1 MPTILRE
8 TLRALR
14 RDRLI
19 VVLMICGLAFGVGF
33 WQLGALLLRQQQ
45 ESAVEETTSLFA
57 VELRRDTAWKR
68 TDVDL
73 DERTRA
79 LVFTL
84 LTERDADALSRNP
97 ALRRWALMAAGPLA
111 IGPENGGVEEHG
123 VRFGSS
129 ALFDMFGLRFRSG
142 RAFRDGAAEVVLT
155 DELDRRWFA
164 GQDSIGRVV
173 RIGGRRLR
181 VSGVLAKER
190 TARQLDF
197 RFSKPEQV
205 FLPYES
211 YRELRPWPDPV
222 LPTADPG
229 AVFTRP
235 ATAEDPTTRLWV
247 EPLPSARAGYEEFLQ
262 RYVASQKDRTPRIL
276 SARLMPMDEWTRLA
290 GRAEGTYVIG
300 RWMGIL
306 VLAGCAFNIVR
317 LAMVRSTAR
326 ARELGI
332 LRALG
337 EGRRS
342 LFLRQVLEG
351 ALIGALAGAG
361 GAIVLAV
368 FVPGFNVA
376 IPSRS
381 MEFFFD
387 ARGAVSAFAGGT
399 IAGAVAAVYPA
410 RRFSRM
416 APAALLRR
424 Q

>member
-19 VVLMICGLAFGVGF
+19 VVLMICGLAFGVAF
-33 WQLGALLLRQQQ
+33 WQLGELLLRQQQ
-45 ESAVEETTSLFA
+45 RSAMEGTTSLFA
-57 VELRRDTAWKR
+57 VELSRDTAWKR

-73 DERTRA
+73 DERTVA
-79 LVFTL
+79 LLHTL
-84 LTERDADALSRNP
+84 LAGRDADALSVHP
-97 ALRRWALMAAGPLA
+97 ALRRWALTAAGPLA
-111 IGPENGGVEEHG
+111 IGPENGPAEEQA

-129 ALFDMFGLRFRSG
+129 AIFDMFGLAFRSG
-142 RAFRDGAAEVVLT
+142 RPFRDGAAEVVLT

-164 GQDSIGRVV
+164 GQDSVGRVL

-190 TARQLDF
+190 TSRLLDF
-197 RFSKPEQV
+197 RLPNPEQV
-205 FLPYES
+205 FLPYEA

-222 LPTADPG
+222 LPSADPS

-235 ATAEDPTTRLWV
+235 ATAEDATTRLWV
-247 EPLPSARAGYEEFLQ
+247 EPLPSARAAYEEFLQ
-262 RYVASQKDRTPRIL
+262 RYVASQENRTPRIL
-276 SARLMPMDEWTRLA
+276 SARLLPMPEWTRLA
-290 GRAEGTYVIG
+290 GAVEGTYVIG
-300 RWMGIL
+300 RWMGFL
-306 VLAGCAFNIVR
+306 VLAGCAFNVVR

-342 LFLRQVLEG
+342 LFVRQVLEG
-351 ALIGALAGAG
+351 ALIGACAGAG
-361 GAIVLAV
+361 GAIVLAL
-368 FVPGFNVA
+368 FVPGFNSA
-376 IPSRS
+376 IPSKS
-381 MEFFFD
+381 MEFYFD
-387 ARGAVSAFAGGT
+387 ARGALSALAGGT
-399 IAGAVAAVYPA
+399 IAGALAAMYPA
-410 RRFSRM
+410 WRFSRM

>member
-45 ESAVEETTSLFA
+45 ESAIEKTTSLFA
-57 VELRRDTAWKR
+57 VQLSRNTAWKR

-73 DERTRA
+73 DERASA

-84 LTERDADALSRNP
+84 LTERDADALSGNP

-142 RAFRDGAAEVVLT
+142 RPFRDGAAEVVLT

-164 GQDSIGRVV
+164 GQDSVGHVV

-247 EPLPSARAGYEEFLQ
+247 EALPSARAGYEEFLQ

-326 ARELGI
+326 ARE
-332 LRALG
+332 
-337 EGRRS
+337 
-342 LFLRQVLEG
+342 
-351 ALIGALAGAG
+351 
-361 GAIVLAV
+361 
-368 FVPGFNVA
+368 
-376 IPSRS
+376 
-381 MEFFFD
+381 
-387 ARGAVSAFAGGT
+387 
-399 IAGAVAAVYPA
+399 
-410 RRFSRM
+410 
-416 APAALLRR
+416 
-424 Q
+424 